1 MAVEDFVHA
10 MPKAELNVR
19 LEGAVRK
26 ETLLLIA
33 EQNDIPSTTKRFDE
47 WVRLLEEPD
56 HGRVDEIIQTTS
68 QWLQQPDDLTRIV
81 YDVGVSLS
89 RQNIR
94 YAEVCVNPSLFMQPG
109 MSFEAFLEALNDGRD
124 RAQRGWNVQMNWIL
138 VVTRDEPRRADE
150 IMRWATSVTGKRGNI
165 VGIGLLGRDDLQP
178 VGQFERAFS
187 AAQKKDVPRMVQVG
201 EAGGAEAIAEVLEH
215 LQPSRLV
222 DAWGAMESPEL
233 LATLADN
240 RYPVVVNM
248 ARALRQEWVPDYPA
262 YPLRRLYDE
271 NIRLVLSADMP
282 SFQRTTLTDEYLAA
296 VEQNGLSLDE
306 LQELSLNA
314 VACSFLPDEERSAM
328 LGEYREAY
336 AHLRAEQSTSEAD
349 AN

>member
-26 ETLLLIA
+26 DTLLLIA

-47 WVRLLEEPD
+47 WVQLLEEPD
-56 HGRVDEIIQTTS
+56 YERVDEIVRTTS
-68 QWLQQPDDLTRIV
+68 QWLQQPDDLTRVV

-89 RQNIR
+89 QQNIR

-109 MSFEAFLEALNDGRD
+109 MSFEDFLEALNDGRD
-124 RAQRGWNVQMNWIL
+124 RVQRGWKVQMNWIL

-150 IMRWATSVTGKRGNI
+150 IMRWATSVTGKRGSI

-187 AAQKKDVPRMVQVG
+187 AAQKKDVPRMAQVG
-201 EAGGAEAIAEVLEH
+201 EAGGAEAITEVLEH
-215 LQPSRLV
+215 LQPLRLV
-222 DAWGAMESPEL
+222 DAWGAIESPEL
-233 LATLADN
+233 LQTLADN

-248 ARALRQEWVPDYPA
+248 GRALRQRWIPDYTA

-271 NIRLVLSADMP
+271 NVRLVLSADIP
-282 SFQRTTLTDEYLAA
+282 LFQGTTLSDEYLAA

-306 LQELSLNA
+306 LEELALNA
-314 VACSFLPDEERSAM
+314 VACSFLPDEERSTL
-328 LGEYREAY
+328 LGEFREAY
-336 AHLRAEQSTSEAD
+336 ARLRAEHTTSEAD